1 MRSYARLRKLH
12 LYTDPSSK
20 TLNPGEIAEYLREK
34 LPALEVDVRQ
44 EFFTHHAA
52 DVEQVARLLAAA
64 RIQNPLKPLPS
75 RQPLYGEVEYEKLL
89 LKNPGKRP
97 LGILYDGFIIQ
108 TICRNLLKREES
120 NLSEAHI
127 IFTGR
132 LLATY
137 GEDRYHVRVIVC
149 GYPSLISTTGIVEG
163 PAKPREFY
171 LATTHTAAPL
181 TPLVWEEMKQQMRGR
196 FMEYDDER
204 LTEVM
209 KGYALQAV
217 FYQALGEA
225 FCGDKCC
232 RLYNAHWQ
240 EEVLEAQLAGHELCH
255 KHRKMLELL
264 QA

>member
-12 LYTDPSSK
+12 LYADPSSK
-20 TLNPGEIAEYLREK
+20 TLNPEEIAEYLREK

-44 EFFTHHAA
+44 EFFTYHAA
-52 DVEQVARLLAAA
+52 DFEHVAPLLAAA
-64 RIQNPLKPLPS
+64 RIRNPLKRLDN
-75 RQPLYGEVEYEKLL
+75 RQPLYGEVEYEKSL
-89 LKNPGKRP
+89 LKNPSKRP
-97 LGILYDGFIIQ
+97 LGILYDGFMIQ
-108 TICRNLLKREES
+108 AICHSLLKREEN

-137 GEDRYHVRVIVC
+137 GEDRYHIRVIIC

-171 LATTHTAAPL
+171 IATTHTAAQL
-181 TPLVWEEMKQQMRGR
+181 TPLIWEEMKQQMRGR
-196 FMEYDDER
+196 FIEYDDER

-209 KGYALQAV
+209 KGYVLQAV

-225 FCGDKCC
+225 FCDNKHC
-232 RLYNAHWQ
+232 RLYNSHWQ
-240 EEVLEAQLAGHELCH
+240 EEVLEAQLAGHELCN

-264 QA
+264 QV